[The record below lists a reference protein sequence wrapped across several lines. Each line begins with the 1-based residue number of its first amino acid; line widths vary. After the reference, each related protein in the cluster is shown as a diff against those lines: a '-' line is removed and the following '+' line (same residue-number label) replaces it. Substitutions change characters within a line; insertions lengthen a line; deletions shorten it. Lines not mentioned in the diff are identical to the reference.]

1 MIYKSVYGTMILSK
15 YCSRKEHRTV
25 TVLYPLACRLRSISM
40 TKELSRLL
48 KLLNGHRVFI
58 QTHNF
63 PDPDAIAS
71 AFGLQELLKHFGI
84 KTTICYHGTD
94 VRSATAS
101 MINLLEIEMFSDR
114 DIKMSA
120 EDYIVTVDAQ
130 KGNSNILDLD
140 GNEVACI
147 DHHPTFC
154 EAESYRFMDVRI
166 VGSCATIIADYY
178 RANKIKMSERVATAL
193 LYGLKMDTKD
203 FTRSVTQMDIDIF
216 SYLFRQ
222 ADNKMIRHFQTNVL
236 QYNELESFA
245 DSMHSIEIYNGIA
258 FVFLDF
264 ACADAFVATV
274 SDFILDLDAVVFVV
288 VYSRKGNGFKFSVR
302 SELEELDSGAITAK
316 ALKDCGSGGG
326 HRTMAGGY
334 ADEVKLLE
342 MSVDFR
348 KTIQNLFLNVI
359 EKKRG
364 RESILADNSGKQTE

>member
-1 MIYKSVYGTMILSK
+1 
-15 YCSRKEHRTV
+15 
-25 TVLYPLACRLRSISM
+25 M
-40 TKELSRLL
+40 TKELSQLL
-48 KLLNGHRVFI
+48 ELLNGHRVFI

-71 AFGLQELLKHFGI
+71 AFGLQELLKRYGI

-101 MINLLEIEMFSDR
+101 MITLLGIEMFSDR
-114 DIKMSA
+114 DIGMSA
-120 EDYIVTVDAQ
+120 EDYIITVDAQ
-130 KGNSNILDLD
+130 KGNSNILDLA

-178 RANKIKMSERVATAL
+178 RANGVEMPERVATAL

-203 FTRSVTQMDIDIF
+203 FTRSVTQMDIDVF
-216 SYLFRQ
+216 SYLFRL

-236 QYNELESFA
+236 QYDELEAFA

-264 ACADAFVATV
+264 TCADAFVATV

-288 VYSRKGNGFKFSVR
+288 VYSRRANGFKFSVR
-302 SELEELDSGAITAK
+302 SELDELDSGDITSK

-359 EKKRG
+359 NQKRG
-364 RESILADNSGKQTE
+364 QESVIAENNINRH

>member
-1 MIYKSVYGTMILSK
+1 
-15 YCSRKEHRTV
+15 
-25 TVLYPLACRLRSISM
+25 M
-40 TKELSRLL
+40 TKELSQLL

-71 AFGLQELLKHFGI
+71 AYGLQELLKRFGL

-101 MINLLEIEMFSDR
+101 MITLLEIEMFSDR

-120 EDYIVTVDAQ
+120 EDYIITVDAQ

-178 RANKIKMSERVATAL
+178 RANNIKMPERVATAL

-216 SYLFRQ
+216 SYLFRL

-236 QYNELESFA
+236 QYDELEAFA
-245 DSMHSIEIYNGIA
+245 DSMHNIEIYNGIA

-264 ACADAFVATV
+264 TCADAFVATV

-302 SELEELDSGAITAK
+302 SELDELDSGAITAK
-316 ALKDCGSGGG
+316 ALEDCGSGGG

-334 ADEVKLLE
+334 ADEEKLLE

-359 EKKRG
+359 DKKRG
-364 RESILADNSGKQTE
+364 QESIFADNSVQTIGF

>member
-1 MIYKSVYGTMILSK
+1 
-15 YCSRKEHRTV
+15 
-25 TVLYPLACRLRSISM
+25 M
-40 TKELSRLL
+40 TKELRQLL

-71 AFGLQELLKHFGI
+71 AFGLQELLKRFKI
-84 KTTICYHGTD
+84 ESTICYHGTD

-101 MINLLEIEMFSDR
+101 MITLLEIEMFSDK
-114 DIKMSA
+114 DIKMSP
-120 EDYIVTVDAQ
+120 EDYIITVDAQ

-140 GNEVACI
+140 GDEVACI

-154 EAESYRFMDVRI
+154 EAESYRFKDVRI

-178 RANKIKMSERVATAL
+178 RQNRIKMPERVATAL

-203 FTRSVTQMDIDIF
+203 FTRSVTQMDIDVF
-216 SYLFRQ
+216 SYLFRL

-258 FVFLDF
+258 FVYLDF
-264 ACADAFVATV
+264 PCADAFVATV

-302 SELEELDSGAITAK
+302 SELDELDSGAVTAQ

-334 ADEVKLLE
+334 
-342 MSVDFR
+342 
-348 KTIQNLFLNVI
+348 
-359 EKKRG
+359 
-364 RESILADNSGKQTE
+364 

>member
-1 MIYKSVYGTMILSK
+1 
-15 YCSRKEHRTV
+15 
-25 TVLYPLACRLRSISM
+25 M
-40 TKELSRLL
+40 TKELRQLL

-84 KTTICYHGTD
+84 PSTICYHGTD

-101 MINLLEIEMFSDR
+101 MITLLEIEMFSDK
-114 DIKMSA
+114 DIKMSS
-120 EDYIVTVDAQ
+120 EDYIITVDAQ

-140 GNEVACI
+140 GDEVACI

-154 EAESYRFMDVRI
+154 EAESYRFRDVRI

-178 RANKIKMSERVATAL
+178 LRNRIKMPERVATAL

-203 FTRSVTQMDIDIF
+203 FTRSVTQMDIDVF
-216 SYLFRQ
+216 SYLFRL
-222 ADNKMIRHFQTNVL
+222 ADNKLIRHFQTNVL
-236 QYNELESFA
+236 QYDELESFA
-245 DSMHSIEIYNGIA
+245 DSLHSIEIYNGIA
-258 FVFLDF
+258 FVYLDF
-264 ACADAFVATV
+264 QCADAFVATV

-288 VYSRKGNGFKFSVR
+288 VYSRKGSGFKFSVR
-302 SELEELDSGAITAK
+302 SELDELDSGAITAQ

-334 ADEVKLLE
+334 ADEEKLLE
-342 MSVDFR
+342 ISVDFR
-348 KTIQNLFLNVI
+348 KTIENLFLTVI
-359 EKKRG
+359 NEKRG
-364 RESILADNSGKQTE
+364 QNDIIAAPAE